1 MKILEKKSQK
11 LKWKD
16 VFVIDHPLLKHKL
29 TILRDKNTSSRDF
42 RAVVEEMGMLMGYEV
57 LKDIKLKKT
66 RVSTPLEMTTGFV
79 ISGKMLTIIPILR
92 AGLGLS
98 SGLKKLLPMAKV
110 GHIGI
115 FRDPK
120 TFNAIEYFHK
130 LPSDIGKRMNII
142 VDPMLA
148 TGNSARAA
156 IELLKRNGARK
167 IKFLCIISCPEG
179 ITEVRRHHPDVPIYT
194 AVIDRQLNSHAYI
207 LPGLGDAG
215 DRIFGTR

>member
-1 MKILEKKSQK
+1 M
-11 LKWKD
+11 KD

-29 TILRDKNTSSRDF
+29 TILRDRNTSSRDF
-42 RAVVEEMGMLMGYEV
+42 RAVVEEMAMLMGYEL
-57 LKDIKLKKT
+57 LKDIKLKRIK
-66 RVSTPLEMTTGFV
+66 VSTPLESTTGFV

-98 SGLKKLLPMAKV
+98 AGLKKLLPMAKV

-130 LPSDIGKRMNII
+130 LPPDIGKRLNII

-167 IKFLCIISCPEG
+167 IKFLSIISCPEG
-179 ITEVRRHHPDVPIYT
+179 IAEVRRHHPDVPIYT
-194 AVIDRQLNSHAYI
+194 AVIDRQLNDHAYI

-215 DRIFGTR
+215 DRIFGTK